1 MKTLGYFFA
10 AVAVVGFVS
19 TLARADDKIDKTK
32 LTATWKLVKADE
44 EAPKGA
50 TAEFTKDGKLI
61 VQFEEDGQ
69 QQKLEGSYT
78 LEGNKITAIIK
89 KGDNEEKDVLTITTL
104 TDDKL
109 VIENK
114 NGKKH
119 EFEKVK
125 K

>member
-1 MKTLGYFFA
+1 MKTFICLT
-10 AVAVVGFVS
+10 AVVAFTGLLSGVI
-19 TLARADDKIDKTK
+19 LADDKIDKAK
-32 LTATWKLVKADE
+32 LTAVWKLVKSDE
-44 EAPKGA
+44 PAPKDA

-61 VQFEEDGQ
+61 VQFEMDGKPE
-69 QQKLEGSYT
+69 KLEGTYT
-78 LEGNKITAIIK
+78 LEGNKITAILK
-89 KGDNEEKDVLTITTL
+89 KGDNEDKDVLTITTL

-109 VIENK
+109 VIENR